1 MYVSKCNGLMYN
13 ISCSTIISLRTAELP
28 IQERSREEFNNRS
41 NATSIKLFKLDTLHF
56 CTLEKRIVWKKNR
69 VESNWNAYKQRIIQG
84 TDFNLPRPRKEA
96 YRLYRISRGRGKMIK
111 LENVIEW

>member
-69 VESNWNAYKQRIIQG
+69 VESNWNAYKQRI
-84 TDFNLPRPRKEA
+84 
-96 YRLYRISRGRGKMIK
+96 LYRGRTLIFLDRGKKHI
-111 LENVIEW
+111 VCIELAEDVER